1 MTDIRITDLSDGAIT
16 TVDNQYVWNGTGV
29 FDVLM
34 KAINGNIKVQ
44 YDNGN
49 IDTSQY
55 ATVYLGAIQ
64 TAIQSAVDFLLREK
78 LTEAQVDDVLKG
90 TLLKQ
95 EQIDA
100 SKADTIRND
109 SESIAKIATMN
120 EQINASKAD
129 TIRNDSEST
138 AKIAT
143 MNEQINASQIE
154 MSIKLDQAGKD
165 LLFKE
170 EQIDELVKKQELMQ
184 EQINASQIEVSLK
197 IDQTAKELQVKDEQ
211 IASSQAETTIKQDGS
226 AADIKLKAAQ
236 TDKLAAD
243 IDNVDAQRA
252 LYDRQRQGFDDNK
265 YQKLLDTQI
274 NAWAL
279 MFSSG
284 MLEASELPVAISG
297 EQLTTVYE
305 LASGTTI
312 PEGAVG
318 DSTGTA
324 TTAG

>member
-100 SKADTIRND
+100 SQADTTRND
-109 SESIAKIATMN
+109 NESVAKIATMN
-120 EQINASKAD
+120 EQIA
-129 TIRNDSEST
+129 
-138 AKIAT
+138 
-143 MNEQINASQIE
+143 ASQIE

-165 LLFKE
+165 LLIKQ

-211 IASSQAETTIKQDGS
+211 IASSQAETIIKQDGS

-265 YQKLLDTQI
+265 YQKLLDTQT

-284 MLEASELPVAISG
+284 MLEASQLPVAISG
-297 EQLTTVYE
+297 AQLTDVYE

-312 PEGAVG
+312 PSGTQG
-318 DSTGTA
+318 DSTKPA
-324 TTAG
+324 

>member
-100 SKADTIRND
+100 SKADTTRND
-109 SESIAKIATMN
+109 NESVVKIATMN
-120 EQINASKAD
+120 EQI
-129 TIRNDSEST
+129 R
-138 AKIAT
+138 
-143 MNEQINASQIE
+143 ASQIE

-165 LLFKE
+165 LLIKQ
-170 EQIDELVKKQELMQ
+170 EQINELVKKQELMQ

-197 IDQTAKELQVKDEQ
+197 IDQTAKELQVKDKELEVKDEQ
-211 IASSQAETTIKQDGS
+211 IASSQAETIIKQDGS

-265 YQKLLDTQI
+265 YQKLLDTQT

-284 MLEASELPVAISG
+284 MLEASQLPVAISG
-297 EQLTTVYE
+297 AQLTNVYE

>member
-95 EQIDA
+95 AQIDDIAKGMLVKQEQIDA
-100 SKADTIRND
+100 SKADTTRND
-109 SESIAKIATMN
+109 NESVAKIATMN
-120 EQINASKAD
+120 
-129 TIRNDSEST
+129 
-138 AKIAT
+138 
-143 MNEQINASQIE
+143 
-154 MSIKLDQAGKD
+154 
-165 LLFKE
+165 
-170 EQIDELVKKQELMQ
+170 

-211 IASSQAETTIKQDGS
+211 IASSQAETIIKQDGS

-265 YQKLLDTQI
+265 YQKLLDTQT

-284 MLEASELPVAISG
+284 MLEASQLPVAISG
-297 EQLTTVYE
+297 AQLTDIYE

-312 PEGAVG
+312 PEGAKG
-318 DSTGTA
+318 DSTKPA
-324 TTAG
+324 

>member
-1 MTDIRITDLSDGAIT
+1 MTDIKITELSDGAIA
-16 TVDNQYVWNGTGV
+16 TVDNQYVWNGTGI

-109 SESIAKIATMN
+109 AESTVKIATMN
-120 EQINASKAD
+120 EQIAASK
-129 TIRNDSEST
+129 
-138 AKIAT
+138 
-143 MNEQINASQIE
+143 IE

-165 LLFKE
+165 LLIKQ
-170 EQIDELVKKQELMQ
+170 EQIDELIKKQELMQ
-184 EQINASQIEVSLK
+184 EQINASQIEVALK
-197 IDQTAKELQVKDEQ
+197 IDQTAKEMAVKDEQ
-211 IASSQAETTIKQDGS
+211 IASSQAETIIKQDGS

-265 YQKLLDTQI
+265 YQKILDTQT

-284 MLEASELPVAISG
+284 MLEATSLPAAISSH
-297 EQLTTVYE
+297 QLNASYVA
-305 LASGTTI
+305 ASGTPLELGTDGKPITDAI
-312 PEGAVG
+312 P
-318 DSTGTA
+318 
-324 TTAG
+324 TTT